1 MAITAREKR
10 GPADLPDT
18 FTAARARTSG
28 LSRRRLY
35 TLRDHGLIEP
45 LARGLYRR
53 RDAPAA
59 DLDLIA
65 AARKAPLAT
74 LCLATA
80 LARHGLTDAIPT
92 ANDIAI
98 PRGTRRPAIH
108 APIQWHSFD
117 QETFEIGRELIDLD
131 DATSIGLY
139 SAERSIIDAFRTRGL
154 EGHELGY
161 EALRRWLRRRGS
173 QPGELLDL
181 AGRLPR
187 AIGPLRHA
195 LEVLL

>member
-1 MAITAREKR
+1 MATRRAIHTE
-10 GPADLPDT
+10 PADLPDT
-18 FTAARARTSG
+18 FSYARARAAG
-28 LSRRRLY
+28 LSRRRIY
-35 TLRDHGLIEP
+35 TLRDHGVIES

-53 RDAPAA
+53 HDAPVA
-59 DLDLIA
+59 DVDLIA
-65 AARKAPLAT
+65 VARKAPRAT
-74 LCLATA
+74 LCLTTA
-80 LARHGLTDAIPT
+80 LARHGLTDAIPA

-98 PRGTRRPAIH
+98 PRGTRRPVVD
-108 APIQWHSFD
+108 APVQWHSFD
-117 QETFEIGRELIDLD
+117 LATFELGRESIDLEGG
-131 DATSIGLY
+131 TPIGLY
-139 SAERSIIDAFRTRGL
+139 SAERCIVDAFRTRGV

-187 AIGPLRHA
+187 AATPLRIA

>member
-1 MAITAREKR
+1 MVAEATR
-10 GPADLPDT
+10 GLPSGLPDT
-18 FTAARARTSG
+18 FTYAGARAAG
-28 LSRRRLY
+28 LSRRQLY

-45 LARGLYRR
+45 LARGIYRR
-53 RDAPAA
+53 HDAPAA
-59 DLDLIA
+59 DLGLITV
-65 AARKAPLAT
+65 ARKAPLAT

-80 LARHGLTDAIPT
+80 LARHGLTDAIPA

-98 PRGTRRPAIH
+98 PRGTRHPTVDTAV
-108 APIQWHSFD
+108 QWHWFD
-117 QETFEIGRELIDLD
+117 PATFELGRQSIDLD
-131 DATSIGLY
+131 AGTVIGIY
-139 SAERSIIDAFRTRGL
+139 SPERSIVDAFRTRGV

-161 EALRRWLRRRGS
+161 EALRRWLSRQGS

-187 AIGPLRHA
+187 AATPLRIA

>member
-1 MAITAREKR
+1 MAATARR
-10 GPADLPDT
+10 RATADLPDT

-28 LSRRRLY
+28 LSRRQLY
-35 TLRDHGLIEP
+35 TLRNHGSIEP
-45 LARGLYRR
+45 LARGLYRK

-74 LCLATA
+74 LCLTTA
-80 LARHGLTDAIPT
+80 LARHGLTDAIPAT
-92 ANDIAI
+92 NDIAI
-98 PRGTRRPAIH
+98 PRGTRRPAIN

-117 QETFEIGRELIDLD
+117 AATFELGRGSVELDET
-131 DATSIGLY
+131 TSIGIY
-139 SAERSIIDAFRTRGL
+139 SAERSIVDAFRTRGL

-161 EALRRWLRRRGS
+161 EALRRWLRRPGS

-181 AGRLPR
+181 ANRLPR
-187 AIGPLRHA
+187 ASGPLRHA

>member
-1 MAITAREKR
+1 MDAASRNEL
-10 GPADLPDT
+10 PANLPQT
-18 FTAARARTSG
+18 FSYARARAAG

-53 RDAPAA
+53 QDAPAA

-65 AARKAPLAT
+65 VARKAPRAT

-80 LARHGLTDAIPT
+80 LARHGLTDAIPA
-92 ANDIAI
+92 ANDVAI
-98 PRGTRRPAIH
+98 PRGTRRPIVD
-108 APIQWHSFD
+108 APVQWHSFD
-117 QETFEIGRELIDLD
+117 PATFDLGRQSIDLE
-131 DATSIGLY
+131 AGTTIGLY
-139 SAERSIIDAFRTRGL
+139 SPERSIVDAFRTRGV

-173 QPGELLDL
+173 QPGELLEM
-181 AGRLPR
+181 ARQLPR
-187 AIGPLRHA
+187 AAGPLRIA